1 MIKKLLIVAFLI
13 SNIQANPG
21 SAINLNDSTFKI
33 KDSFRTPSI
42 NDISID
48 PNAPR
53 TASQVM
59 QVVRQRVPQ
68 LRHIY
73 YKQLKNKA
81 NFEGVITL
89 KFTIEPNGNV
99 VNITVVSST
108 TQHNDFDN
116 EIMDAISRHWH
127 SSKIDYGNTTV
138 TIPFTF
144 LKKDFPF
151 EF

>member
-1 MIKKLLIVAFLI
+1 MIKKLLIVAFFI
-13 SNIQANPG
+13 SNIQANP
-21 SAINLNDSTFKI
+21 DSTIHLNNSPFKI

-42 NDISID
+42 NDISIE

-59 QVVRQRVPQ
+59 QVVRQRIPQ

-81 NFEGVITL
+81 NFEGIITL
-89 KFTIEPNGNV
+89 KFTIEPNGNIV
-99 VNITVVSST
+99 DMAIVSST
-108 TQHNDFDN
+108 TRHKDFDN
-116 EIMDAISRHWH
+116 EIREAIISHWYF
-127 SSKIDYGNTTV
+127 SKIDSGNTTV
-138 TIPFTF
+138 TIPFKF
-144 LKKDFPF
+144 LKTDFPF